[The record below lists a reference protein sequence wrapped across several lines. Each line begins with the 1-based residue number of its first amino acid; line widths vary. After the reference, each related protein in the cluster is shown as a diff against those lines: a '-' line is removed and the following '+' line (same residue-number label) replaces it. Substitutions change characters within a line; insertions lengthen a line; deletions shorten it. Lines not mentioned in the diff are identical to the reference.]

1 MKSPLIQFEKVPV
14 SIFENIESIVVS
26 NSNLCV
32 ILIMG
37 FQLIFLLESFAYV
50 EKLKLYSL
58 ALFFVEEIF
67 FKLNEMFESMLG
79 EQNRKLFDVF
89 MTTLLGIAYL
99 NLEGVI
105 PYVFTMTSQISNTLG
120 NSFPLFF
127 GIIIL
132 AFIKHGVNFF
142 TAFVPKGA
150 PLVLAPLLVVIDFLS
165 ISFRVISLGV
175 RLFANIMAGHT
186 LLKVI
191 VLFSNILSQASSF
204 LLKGLN
210 ISIGAIVLCLYV
222 METGIG
228 VLQSYVWTVLTGY
241 YLTDSIKLH

>member
-1 MKSPLIQFEKVPV
+1 MKSPLIQFEKVPL
-14 SIFENIESIVVS
+14 SFFENFEFIVFS
-26 NSNLCV
+26 NSNLVV

-37 FQLIFLLESFAYV
+37 FQLIFLLESFNYV

-58 ALFFVEEIF
+58 TLFFVEEIF
-67 FKLNEMFESMLG
+67 FKLNELLEAMLG
-79 EQNRKLFDVF
+79 EQNRKLFNVF
-89 MTTLLGIAYL
+89 LTTLLGLAFF

-142 TAFVPKGA
+142 AILVPKGA
-150 PLVLAPLLVVIDFLS
+150 PLILAPLLVVIEFLS
-165 ISFRVISLGV
+165 MSFRVISLGV

-191 VLFSNILSQASSF
+191 VLFSNIVSQASSMV
-204 LLKGLN
+204 LKGLN